1 MRRRQFSPPKKTR
14 RTWIRVS
21 PIPATQTFDHVI
33 IRIRADAQMP
43 TLIHA
48 GGIDSPRL
56 TTDLSITKEI
66 VPFVDDIIR

>member
-33 IRIRADAQMP
+33 IRVRADAQMP

-48 GGIDSPRL
+48 GDIDSPRL

-66 VPFVDDIIR
+66 VPFIDDIIR